1 MPVQTQTPA
10 ASRNTGSMTSAAASN
25 VQQAYVPQIQKTVS
39 REQLLVNMDD
49 HGMIFFLL
57 QIPLLTTRWQIF
69 LIFLLFFWRLTF
81 VSSSWSFGFFILAT
95 TANDLRL
102 RRMVAEMI
110 WGIVLTLLLLISPEQ

>member
-1 MPVQTQTPA
+1 MPVQTQTP

-39 REQLLVNMDD
+39 REPLLVNMDD

-57 QIPLLTTRWQIF
+57 QIPLLTTRWQNF
-69 LIFLLFFWRLTF
+69 FIFLLFFWHSTF
-81 VSSSWSFGFFILAT
+81 VSSSWSFGFFIPAT

>member
-1 MPVQTQTPA
+1 MPEQTQTP
-10 ASRNTGSMTSAAASN
+10 ASRNTGSRTTAAASN

-39 REQLLVNMDD
+39 REQLLGNMDD
-49 HGMIFFLL
+49 HGMIFISVTNSIINNKVTFF
-57 QIPLLTTRWQIF
+57 IF
-69 LIFLLFFWRLTF
+69 FSFWRSTF
-81 VSSSWSFGFFILAT
+81 VSSARSFVFFIPAT